1 MITTSTDIELKLKQ
15 ASVVLDIP
23 PKLLQNFVQFRV
35 VRPTRRGRFY
45 WFGESTLLQ
54 AKCAQYLRD
63 SLGASTDYLVEFVK
77 ALAASPA
84 FLTTPTSVRID
95 ARPFRGANAVTIVV
109 PVGALNADIKRRM
122 PLASVARDLPTGRRR
137 PGWKA
142 EFVRTLRDAA
152 AQLPPLSD
160 AQILNAVRAYRRSRR
175 RREII
180 VAPEP

>member
-1 MITTSTDIELKLKQ
+1 
-15 ASVVLDIP
+15 
-23 PKLLQNFVQFRV
+23 
-35 VRPTRRGRFY
+35 
-45 WFGESTLLQ
+45 
-54 AKCAQYLRD
+54 
-63 SLGASTDYLVEFVK
+63 
-77 ALAASPA
+77 
-84 FLTTPTSVRID
+84 
-95 ARPFRGANAVTIVV
+95 VV